1 MITINDAERDQDEF
15 NAIIG
20 VSSDYTNDAERDQ
33 DEFNAIIGVLSD
45 CTPRGN
51 KYIEANNKLQ
61 KNVKTFY
68 EGREKIIKGFKDG
81 IFPFDCD
88 EALEEQATYEEEEK
102 NIRDKNDLI
111 DYRRLNKLIYAKTRD
126 INDELVRKHF
136 LVQDLEGLLE
146 KLWRSKNDPKKN
158 KIQLGLINSGL
169 RDLKEEIEDMGEQ
182 EKQIENTDEIVNL
195 LENILEIN
203 RQQ

>member
-1 MITINDAERDQDEF
+1 MITINDVERDQDEF

-102 NIRDKNDLI
+102 NIRDKNC
-111 DYRRLNKLIYAKTRD
+111 
-126 INDELVRKHF
+126 
-136 LVQDLEGLLE
+136 EGQKMIL
-146 KLWRSKNDPKKN
+146 KKN